1 MRGAWTASTD
11 AENNLEGHIIER
23 STNGGSSWPQI
34 YTGSNLSFTDTI
46 TRGWTSVAYRVK
58 AIDGAA
64 QRTFKATPGET
75 YTFMITGETFM
86 KVLNG
91 NHTLTIAAQVTDLQM
106 ALCDVYELAAA
117 MLRDQVKEILADLE
131 VPVEA

>member
-11 AENNLEGHIIER
+11 AENNLEGYIVER

-64 QRTFKATPGET
+64 QRTFKATP
-75 YTFMITGETFM
+75 I
-86 KVLNG
+86 
-91 NHTLTIAAQVTDLQM
+91 IAAQVTDLQM

-131 VPVEA
+131 VTVEA